1 MLTDKLAKTA
11 TVIFLYSWK
20 SFLRL
25 DIDSTTFLSDTRII
39 ICSDELISSTFYKMA
54 TALINLSR
62 LYPVATENARMLQ
75 EDIVIQGYRIPPNVS
90 QYHCYKEYN

>member
-1 MLTDKLAKTA
+1 MLTDKPAKTA

-25 DIDSTTFLSDTRII
+25 DIDSTTFILSKLTLAFFPDTRII

-54 TALINLSR
+54 TAL
-62 LYPVATENARMLQ
+62 M
-75 EDIVIQGYRIPPNVS
+75 
-90 QYHCYKEYN
+90 

>member
-1 MLTDKLAKTA
+1 MK
-11 TVIFLYSWK
+11 IFLTVGYWLDNLYTFQTDP
-20 SFLRL
+20 SF
-25 DIDSTTFLSDTRII
+25 FPDTRII